1 MHFFPFSSAISL
13 FSFSSRVSIQ
23 SLLTSFYPAE
33 PEEKDA
39 VSSPTPETQSVENF
53 NEIINPASLV
63 PCDMDEE
70 STEKKWD
77 GGKDELRDQKKEEES
92 AGPCKAAEPKR
103 EEKEDRPAADASKT
117 AAAPPTIIVDNNSKP
132 NAIPSEEAGSASKK
146 IVENGNMSP
155 AVKKRTAGRQR
166 SKTGNPSPLLRST
179 SKKEE
184 SSAAKESPLPR
195 ERKKRKEGLSSK
207 TDRKASLPADMH
219 ASKLM
224 VSESKRTRSLS
235 SEANPEG
242 RPIRS
247 NSVTELSYNRLDLE
261 LSATSLHPSTPPTR
275 STSPRFKRKKVV
287 KVSPREIEDVAG
299 GSVDDSGVAAVGNK
313 KKKKVK
319 KKDPTSTW
327 GRKMKNSMS
336 KRMEAREDWLGR
348 ELAKEADEVA
358 NMGSRVLRKNTAPA
372 GVEGEDSAG
381 VHVVDQREP
390 LKKRAFKFWI
400 WLENFKRNRTKKD
413 PELIE
418 CRELYHRY
426 FHLDSFASPSTKE
439 DEETEKKVRAYFRP
453 SLDEEGDEDESN
465 GGAVMQALRE
475 RAKKISAIQEEILD
489 RHAKI
494 GQLHFIDFLQYVF
507 AAFQQCIEDLKL
519 QEKEVDMMAKA
530 KDKKLSI
537 DVKKKQLKSYSSL
550 TIEEIFRTKMKEEKK
565 VARQR
570 ELYIPPLLFSEFRRF
585 ACCDSQ
591 SQQPGSAGREP
602 KTFKEW
608 QKVEGWSGEDDDGV
622 SISLLDVPGVTLPCY
637 KSSCI
642 IKEAPQ
648 KVHISYTP
656 QQRKMAYYL
665 SLSLSL
671 SF

>member
-1 MHFFPFSSAISL
+1 M
-13 FSFSSRVSIQ
+13 
-23 SLLTSFYPAE
+23 
-33 PEEKDA
+33 
-39 VSSPTPETQSVENF
+39 ENF
-53 NEIINPASLV
+53 NEIINPASPV

-70 STEKKWD
+70 STEKTGA
-77 GGKDELRDQKKEEES
+77 GGKDELRDQKKEES
-92 AGPCKAAEPKR
+92 AGPIKQAEPKR
-103 EEKEDRPAADASKT
+103 EEKEEDTPAADASNT
-117 AAAPPTIIVDNNSKP
+117 ASAPPTIIVDNSSKP

-146 IVENGNMSP
+146 IVENGSMSP
-155 AVKKRTAGRQR
+155 SVKKRTTGRQR

-184 SSAAKESPLPR
+184 SSAAKESPLLR

-287 KVSPREIEDVAG
+287 KVSPRETGDVAG

-358 NMGSRVLRKNTAPA
+358 NMGSRVLRKNTASA
-372 GVEGEDSAG
+372 GQVEGEDSAG

-413 PELIE
+413 PDLID

-426 FHLDSFASPSTKE
+426 LHLDSFASPSAEE

-453 SLDEEGDEDESN
+453 SLDEEGDEEESN
-465 GGAVMQALRE
+465 GVDEGAVTQALRE

-622 SISLLDVPGVTLPCY
+622 SISLLDIPGVTLPCY
-637 KSSCI
+637 KSSCT

-656 QQRKMAYYL
+656 QQIL
-665 SLSLSL
+665 ITSLSLSL
-671 SF
+671 SV